1 MFECRIFEPAIAEI
15 VEDEMWVKCRRKSGE
30 EKRHQPQNW
39 QKQQENVFRRRRD
52 GWCLNFK
59 RLSFVS
65 CSAK

>member
-15 VEDEMWVKCRRKSGE
+15 VEDEMWVKFRRKFVE

-52 GWCLNFK
+52 A
-59 RLSFVS
+59 VS
-65 CSAK
+65 LMSLRMIALTKSH